1 MFLLPLV
8 YFLYCNIVCQIY
20 AQQNKLCQN
29 CKYFIHYKNNKNNKI
44 IDFGLCK
51 MFGSKVGDKKDEK
64 IIYNFAQH
72 CRDDENL
79 CGKNSTFYEEC
90 GIINLESNKNDT
102 SDTNDTIYKNSEN
115 IFSMLDDEMKKIIND
130 YHLFLKNNNDW

>member
-51 MFGSKVGDKKDEK
+51 MFGNKVGDKKDEK
-64 IIYNFAQH
+64 VIYNFAKH

-79 CGKNSTFYEEC
+79 CGKNATLYEE
-90 GIINLESNKNDT
+90 IEINVNNNNKLT
-102 SDTNDTIYKNSEN
+102 KEKIAKTME
-115 IFSMLDDEMKKIIND
+115 DEMKNLIND
-130 YHLFLKNNNDW
+130 YYKFLRNDNDW

>member
-1 MFLLPLV
+1 MLLLQIL
-8 YFLYCNIVCQIY
+8 YFIYTLTNCQIY
-20 AQQNKLCQN
+20 AQNKECSN
-29 CKYFIHYKNNKNNKI
+29 CKFFIPHKNNKVI
-44 IDFGLCK
+44 SLGLCR
-51 MFGSKVGDKKDEK
+51 MFGNKVNGNEK